1 MMAVMRINKTEDY
14 TIMSNA
20 HFKEKKMSLKA
31 QGLLSLMLS
40 LPDTWDYSIAGLV
53 TLSKDGKDS
62 VMNALDELEKFGY
75 LIRTKL
81 TDGKGRFAGYDY
93 DIYENPQTEKPCADK
108 PNTDTPKADA
118 PKAENPTQLNTNQ
131 LNTKEDNTNQSNTN
145 KNIIIDE
152 HFEKLWKM
160 LKSTPYDRKSKV
172 TKKRKKELYD
182 MGAQRTEK
190 AIRLYLQLQNPNYY
204 HKRDNFLNEII
215 DNYLDKEVSDFEN
228 GGTQYGQNNGSNGE
242 ACGTRGYGIRL

>member
-31 QGLLSLMLS
+31 KGLLSLMLS

-62 VMNALDELEKFGY
+62 VMNSLDELEKFGY

-81 TDGKGRFAGYDY
+81 TDDKGRFAGYDY
-93 DIYENPQTEKPCADK
+93 DIYESPQTEKPCADN
-108 PNTDTPKADA
+108 PNTDRPNADI
-118 PKAENPTQLNTNQ
+118 PQQLNTNQ
-131 LNTKEDNTNQSNTN
+131 SNIKKLNNNQSNTN

-152 HFEKLWKM
+152 NFEKLWKM

-172 TKKRKKELYD
+172 TKKRKKELYE
-182 MGAQRTEK
+182 MGAERAEK
-190 AIRLYLQLQNPNYY
+190 AIQVYLQVQNPNYY

-215 DNYLDKEVSDFEN
+215 ENYLDKEAKDFAN
-228 GGTQYGQNNGSNGE
+228 GGTYNGQTNGNNGE
-242 ACGTRGYGIRL
+242 PKDARRYGIWL